1 MWYRTAVKQ
10 LGLEGSLK
18 DHLHV
23 LRFFFLYHHPPS
35 VFPKTSFLIM
45 LSDQMDLCFLE
56 AGKPDCMAHRRQML
70 PLALDAHSLYSL
82 LRVPGHWEVVLS
94 AGSSLCLL
102 SSISEPT
109 SHRLCGVLSARAQ
122 QPEITP
128 DPKYTALLLLA
139 NCATGNLLPGPV
151 NLCFPLGGWGSIRP
165 QWKEESGLRCC
176 TGTGCMVVTNSM
188 SLFHSFKQMVS

>member
-1 MWYRTAVKQ
+1 
-10 LGLEGSLK
+10 
-18 DHLHV
+18 
-23 LRFFFLYHHPPS
+23 
-35 VFPKTSFLIM
+35 M

-102 SSISEPT
+102 SSISEPA

-122 QPEITP
+122 QPVITP

-151 NLCFPLGGWGSIRP
+151 NLCFPLGGWRTIRP

-176 TGTGCMVVTNSM
+176 TGIGCMVVTNSM
-188 SLFHSFKQMVS
+188 SLFHSFKQMVSWKRERILTTLWENRGWLISSLLQTFVSLSLFLLFVLPVHF